1 MKWLLSLILALLA
14 VGTSQSVGGQALA
27 QEPASLRY
35 VSGSAGSSDV
45 NARALRAGLAMSA
58 IGVAL
63 STAGLAVGA
72 RNMLYNRCDLDCLT
86 EQDRRQRIG
95 IIVISVSAVA
105 LGTSIFGII
114 RTRRKL
120 REVSPKTVRDREPAS
135 WR

>member
-1 MKWLLSLILALLA
+1 MRWFAVFVGILMCAA
-14 VGTSQSVGGQALA
+14 HGNAIA
-27 QEPASLRY
+27 QEPASVRY
-35 VSGSAGSSDV
+35 VSSSAGSSDA

-63 STAGLAVGA
+63 STAGLAVGT
-72 RNMLYNRCDLDCLT
+72 RNMLYNRCDLDCSA

-95 IIVISVSAVA
+95 TITISVSAVA

-114 RTRRKL
+114 RTKRKL
-120 REVSPKTVRDREPAS
+120 REVSPKTVREPAS